1 LAQAFVLGM
10 LGFPLGGVALLLL
23 YGDRRLSAHEVN
35 RVALAASALVVICAL
50 GLVSFMLL
58 PTTPSS
64 LEVLELEWLPGTG
77 SMHLHVDAR
86 TLLILVAVSLGLTL
100 VLSAERTAEKGVV
113 EDDGLWR
120 PVLLKS
126 LALLALTATQVAV
139 LSSSFLSRYLALEI
153 VGLCIGL
160 APLIVSQDGFRRAA
174 RVYLVLR
181 VGDAGL
187 LIAIL
192 MLMQLTGVLD
202 ISSSLAAALMLALSQ
217 RVWIAGAFVLAVW
230 VKVGAWP
237 MHIWLRDAEELPFV
251 SRVWLYGT
259 SMPMLGLYLL
269 YRVAPLLQTVDPLRN
284 VVLVAAGLATL
295 AALIL
300 TFVHRRRPQALM
312 TYVWSATGGAALCL
326 GALGAQQIVWVWVLA
341 MPLFVAV
348 SGRDVSGVLSLATA
362 PTQGATTDV
371 MSESEEAAE
380 GFFGTAT
387 RWLYRVVELEGVNDL
402 VAALLGALGSL
413 ARLVQRFEHAALD
426 AMVSVT
432 VGVLG
437 FMTRLT
443 QRVEHGALDGLIGA
457 SVGGTRLVARRVQ
470 RLHTGRLRLN
480 LLWVVIGFLIA
491 LFVLLGGS

>member
-1 LAQAFVLGM
+1 MAHAFVLGM

-23 YGDRRLSAHEVN
+23 YGRRLSAHEVN
-35 RVALAASALVVICAL
+35 KVALAAGALVVMCAL
-50 GLVSFMLL
+50 GLVSFLLL

-77 SMHLHVDAR
+77 SMHLHLEAR

-100 VLSAERTAEKGVV
+100 VLSAERTVEKQAV
-113 EDDGLWR
+113 EGDGAWG
-120 PVLLKS
+120 PALLKS
-126 LALLALTATQVAV
+126 LALIALTATQVAV

-160 APLIVSQDGFRRAA
+160 VPLIASQDGFRRAA

-192 MLMQLTGVLD
+192 MLMQATGVLD
-202 ISSSLAAALMLALSQ
+202 ITSSLAAAPALALSQ
-217 RVWIAGAFVLAVW
+217 RTWIAGAFVLAVW

-251 SRVWLYGT
+251 SRVWLYAV
-259 SMPMLGLYLL
+259 SMPVLGLYLL
-269 YRVAPLLQTVDPLRN
+269 YRVVPLLQTVDTLRH
-284 VVLVAAGLATL
+284 VVLASAGLATL

-300 TFVHRRRPQALM
+300 TFVHRRRPQSLM

-348 SGRDVSGVLSLATA
+348 SGRDVSGALSLAPA
-362 PTQGATTDV
+362 STQETTMGMV
-371 MSESEEAAE
+371 PEPEEAAE
-380 GFFGTAT
+380 WAFAAA
-387 RWLYRVVELEGVNDL
+387 RQWLYRVVELEGINHL
-402 VAALLGALGSL
+402 AALILRALGSL
-413 ARLVQRFEHAALD
+413 ARSVQRFEHAALD

-443 QRVEHGALDGLIGA
+443 QRVERGALDGLIGA

>member
-1 LAQAFVLGM
+1 MAHAFVLGM
-10 LGFPLGGVALLLL
+10 LGFPLGGVAWLLF
-23 YGDRRLSAHEVN
+23 GGRRLSAYEVN
-35 RVALAASALVVICAL
+35 RIALAAGALVVICAL

-64 LEVLELEWLPGTG
+64 FEVLELEWLPGTG
-77 SMHLHVDAR
+77 AMHLHVDAR
-86 TLLILVAVSLGLTL
+86 TLLILIAVSLALTL
-100 VLSAERTAEKGVV
+100 VLSAEPTAEKQAVA
-113 EDDGLWR
+113 DDEAWR
-120 PVLLKS
+120 PPLQKS
-126 LALLALTATQVAV
+126 LVLLALTATQVAV

-160 APLIVSQDGFRRAA
+160 APLIAFQDGFRRAG

-192 MLMQLTGVLD
+192 MLMQLTGILD
-202 ISSSLAAALMLALSQ
+202 ITSSLAAAPMLAPSQ
-217 RVWIAGAFVLAVW
+217 RAWIAGAFVLAVW

-237 MHIWLRDAEELPFV
+237 MHIWLRDAEGLPFV
-251 SRVWLYGT
+251 SQVWLYAI
-259 SMPMLGLYLL
+259 SMPLLGLYLL
-269 YRVAPLLQTVDPLRN
+269 YRVVPLLQTVNPLSH
-284 VVLVAAGLATL
+284 VVAAAAGLATL

-300 TFVHRRRPQALM
+300 AIVHRGRPQALM

-326 GALGAQQIVWVWVLA
+326 GALGAQPIVWVWVLA

-348 SGRDVSGVLSLATA
+348 SGRDASAALVLAAVRMREAYEDTVSE
-362 PTQGATTDV
+362 P
-371 MSESEEAAE
+371 EEPAE
-380 GFFGTAT
+380 GFFATAM
-387 RWLYRVVELEGVNDL
+387 RRFYRVVELEGVNDL
-402 VAALLGALGSL
+402 MAAVLRTLGSL
-413 ARLVQRFEHAALD
+413 ARSVQRFEHAALD

-432 VGVLG
+432 VGALG

-457 SVGGTRLVARRVQ
+457 SVGGTRLVARHVQ

-480 LLWVVIGFLIA
+480 LLWVVIGFLVA
-491 LFVLLGGS
+491 LFVLLSGS